1 MKRKFLL
8 FASILALA
16 LAGCDGK
23 GKDKPEPPK
32 PEKTYTVTWTD
43 YDGTVLETDT
53 NVKKGDMP
61 HYDSALPSREAT
73 AQYTY
78 NFLAWSP
85 ALTPVERD
93 ITYMATY
100 TANVNEYTITWCN
113 YDGTVIKVD
122 ENVPYGTEIYYVG
135 ETPSK
140 PSTIDHVYYFNTWE
154 PEVVPV
160 IGNATYTAVY
170 DELDR
175 YYHIT
180 WKNYDGSTLKVSSVA
195 YGTVPQYD
203 GINPTKPE
211 DTGYTYSFSGWS
223 PEVVAVTGE
232 ATYTAQYDA
241 VPKTFSVTFYDE
253 DGTTVLD
260 SQTVAYGETPT
271 APTTNVPE
279 DTDSLVYEYSWDKEI
294 TAVTGDT
301 TYTVSYNSSPLNFQL
316 AEDHYEVNGLLNP
329 NYEGEIIIPSSWR
342 GIPVTRVKNQAFSNN
357 LGITK
362 VTIEDGV
369 SYIGEFAFQNCDNIK
384 NIVLPNEFIEIDRY
398 AFSYNDGIE
407 ILKLGNNMKLNTSC
421 FNGLDNLRQLETG
434 TNLPELIGFDQ
445 FGYCHSLAEV
455 VNNSNE
461 EITDSF
467 GGAYNY
473 CINIVKPENKGSF
486 YFYVGQAPY
495 DASYWTYSPNGSD
508 DVYLINVVNQEG
520 KTRLNPISGGVNK
533 IKSYACYYKTNIQ
546 EAVIPSE
553 VIELGSG
560 VFSAC
565 INLEEVHFIGSN
577 SFELPS
583 YFFDGCEKF
592 EHVDFGENTITGI
605 HTQCFSGCTSL
616 KSFEI
621 PNTVK
626 FIRGNAFVRTGL
638 ESINIPSSVESI
650 GGGFVGRCA
659 SLTEITVDAEN
670 QYFVSVSGVLF
681 SKDLTTL
688 VAYPVGLEATEYSV
702 PEGTTTLGDHCLY
715 ETTNLTIVHLPS
727 TLTKI
732 DTAAMVGN
740 DQMTSVTFNGTV
752 EQFGAVTGVDSWW
765 RPTNSFLVTCSDGT
779 R

>member
-1 MKRKFLL
+1 MKKKFLL
-8 FASILALA
+8 FASILALS
-16 LAGCDGK
+16 LSGCG
-23 GKDKPEPPK
+23 GNNNKPEPPK

-61 HYDSALPSREAT
+61 HYDSALPTREAT

-78 NFLAWSP
+78 SFNAWSP

-93 ITYMATY
+93 VTYMATY
-100 TANVNEYTITWCN
+100 SANVNEYTITWCN
-113 YDGTVIKVD
+113 YDGSVLKVD
-122 ENVPYGTEIYYVG
+122 ENVPYGTEIYYTG

-140 PSTIDHVYYFNTWE
+140 PSTIDHVYYFETWE

-160 IGNATYTAVY
+160 TGNATYTAVY
-170 DELDR
+170 QELDR

-180 WKNYDGSTLKVSSVA
+180 WKNYDGSTLKVNSVP
-195 YGTVPQYD
+195 YGTVPEYD

-232 ATYTAQYDA
+232 ATYTAQYNA
-241 VPKTFSVTFYDE
+241 VPKTFSVIFYDE
-253 DGTTVLD
+253 DGTTVIEN
-260 SQTVAYGETPT
+260 QTVAYGETPT
-271 APTTNVPE
+271 APTPNVPA
-279 DTDSLVYEYSWDKEI
+279 DTDTLVYEYSWDKEI
-294 TAVTGDT
+294 TAVTGNT

-316 AEDHYEVNGLLNP
+316 VEDHYEVKGLLNP
-329 NYEGEIIIPSSWR
+329 NYEGEIVIPSSWK
-342 GIPVTRVKNQAFSNN
+342 GIPVTQVKNQAFSNK

-369 SYIGEFAFQNCDNIK
+369 SYIGEFAFQECDNIK

-407 ILKLGNNMKLNTSC
+407 VLKLGNNMKLNTSC
-421 FNGLDNLRQLETG
+421 FYGLDNLRQIETG
-434 TNLPELIGFDQ
+434 TNLPELIGYDQ
-445 FGYCHSLAEV
+445 FGFCHSLAEV

-461 EITDSF
+461 EITGSF

-486 YFYVGQAPY
+486 YFYIGEAPS

-553 VIELGSG
+553 VIELGNG
-560 VFSAC
+560 VFSTC
-565 INLEEVHFIGSN
+565 VNLEEVIFMGSN
-577 SFELPS
+577 SFDLPG
-583 YFFDGCEKF
+583 YFFDGCGKL
-592 EHVDFGENTITGI
+592 EHVDFRENTITGI

-626 FIRGNAFVRTGL
+626 FIRGDAFVSTGL
-638 ESINIPSSVESI
+638 ESINIPASVESI
-650 GGGFVGRCA
+650 DGGFVSRCA
-659 SLTEITVDAEN
+659 SLTEITVDADSE
-670 QYFVSVSGVLF
+670 YFASVSGVLF
-681 SKDLTTL
+681 NKDLTKL
-688 VAYPVGLEATEYSV
+688 IAYPVGLEATEYSV
-702 PEGTTTLGDHCLY
+702 PEGTTTLGDHCLS
-715 ETTNLTIVHLPS
+715 EATNLTIVHLPS

-732 DTAAMVGN
+732 DNAAMVGN
-740 DQMTSVTFNGTV
+740 EQMTSVTFNGTV
-752 EQFGAVTGVDSWW
+752 EQFGAVIGVDSWW
-765 RPTNSFLVTCSDGT
+765 RPTNSFLVTCSNGT